1 MTNRSSFIH
10 TKDMSAELIT
20 TAGYAAFNILS
31 VAAIVVVNK
40 MVFKTF
46 EFHFPTSLVGIH
58 SFITW
63 LGLSIVAAMGG
74 FQRKELPQ
82 KSLIIMAF
90 SFIGYNVASLANL
103 NVNPVGFYQIS
114 KILITPALMLTEYLL
129 FGKVLPVFS
138 FLHFAKFCLTIFLCC
153 SPLPMR

>member
-1 MTNRSSFIH
+1 
-10 TKDMSAELIT
+10 MSAELIT